1 MPSSRNRSANPA
13 APAVETGPQLCRFSE
28 LLAGWQEDAQ
38 AAFEARV
45 NGTPRGPHSGFAA
58 LDRELGGA
66 FAPGLHIVHGQPGSG
81 KTAFVL
87 QIAASCGCPCLYLS
101 CEMALL
107 ELLRR
112 HTARI
117 TGTYLG
123 RLKSGELA
131 PADSLALARRACTA
145 APLLALADGTRVY
158 APPLWLRDAALTA
171 KGQEKHLLII
181 VDSVHS
187 WAEGAPVDASE
198 YDTLN
203 AALLSLRHL
212 AHQLNCPILAVAE
225 RNRDNMKGGG
235 LSAGAGTRKI
245 EYGAETVLDLTRE
258 MERREDFAGEVEVK
272 LKFAKNRHGAAG
284 KGIDFKFHGALQR
297 FSEA

>member
-1 MPSSRNRSANPA
+1 MPDFSAELVSNHRA
-13 APAVETGPQLCRFSE
+13 AKGPQLCRLSD
-28 LLAGWQEDAQ
+28 LLAAWQDDAE
-38 AAFEARV
+38 AAFDARV
-45 NGTPRGPHSGFAA
+45 NRTPRGPMSGFAG

-66 FAPGLHIVHGQPGSG
+66 FAPGLHMVHGQPGAG
-81 KTAFVL
+81 KTAFAL
-87 QIAASCGCPCLYLS
+87 QIAASCGCPSLYLS
-101 CEMALL
+101 CEMSAL

-112 HTARI
+112 HTARV

-123 RLKSGELA
+123 RLKSGELP
-131 PADSLALARRACTA
+131 PADSLALAKRACGA
-145 APLLALADGTRVY
+145 APLLALADGTQTY
-158 APPLWLRDAALTA
+158 APVIWLRDAALAA
-171 KGQEKHLLII
+171 KAEAKHLLIV

-187 WAEGAPVDASE
+187 WAEGAPIDASE

-203 AALLSLRHL
+203 AALLSLRQL

-258 MERREDFAGEVEVK
+258 MEKREDFAGEVEVRM
-272 LKFAKNRHGAAG
+272 KFAKNRHGAAG